1 MLSHSLEH
9 GVLVITV
16 HQAPDI
22 AGRAEFVGRIEGLVH
37 AHKPAPVLI
46 VLEEYAADG
55 PTTSVVLRVHRTC
68 RDLGI
73 LLSVASTSAPVRRL
87 LEAHADTAGT
97 HLVIHAR
104 ADTAVTAAARSG
116 ELSASQP
123 PI

>member
-1 MLSHSLEH
+1 M
-9 GVLVITV
+9 

-22 AGRAEFVGRIEGLVH
+22 AGRAELAGRLEGLVH
-37 AHKPAPVLI
+37 AHEPALVLI
-46 VLEEYAADG
+46 VLAEYAADG

-73 LLSVASTSAPVRRL
+73 RLSVASTSAPVRRL

-104 ADTAVTAAARSG
+104 ADTAVTAAARYG
-116 ELSASQP
+116 DLSESRRP
-123 PI
+123 RPG